1 MHMEETLVVDRIG
14 WCREGARHRYVGTL
28 WASDDRIRLS
38 GRDVTFGIEVSLAI
52 PIHEVGQVDLDAS
65 RPEPA
70 HGEPCIVLT
79 LAESSPILVWE
90 VGASHISLG
99 EVAGKLAAL
108 TRAGDGPLAF
118 A

>member
-1 MHMEETLVVDRIG
+1 MEETLVVDRIG

-28 WASDDRIRLS
+28 WASHDRIRLS

-52 PIHEVGQVDLDAS
+52 PIAEVERVDLDVS

-70 HGEPCIVLT
+70 HGDPCIVLT

-90 VGASHISLG
+90 VGVSHITLN
-99 EVAGKLAAL
+99 EVAAKLAAQA
-108 TRAGDGPLAF
+108 RAGDGPLAF